1 MGLLG
6 SGRLLALPLPSPNVG
21 WSVQDTG
28 DPKDHQT
35 PVQGCAA
42 DDNCGKTARRT
53 WTCTCPS
60 PCPGSQAQR
69 VPTPGQTCA
78 GAPTPLPGRERPHSP
93 SQTRGDAGLDPT
105 SSPPQVIAVEMRATE
120 RKAAVRAGHSH
131 PGAAGRRPPGPPPPF
146 LGRITHFL
154 SGTNMATAFT
164 FPPFPLELTKG
175 ICGLRL
181 WAPGGRRTGG
191 DVTPE
196 VRFPPQAQNGPP
208 VVNPLRGE
216 P

>member
-1 MGLLG
+1 
-6 SGRLLALPLPSPNVG
+6 
-21 WSVQDTG
+21 
-28 DPKDHQT
+28 
-35 PVQGCAA
+35 
-42 DDNCGKTARRT
+42 
-53 WTCTCPS
+53 
-60 PCPGSQAQR
+60 
-69 VPTPGQTCA
+69 
-78 GAPTPLPGRERPHSP
+78 
-93 SQTRGDAGLDPT
+93 
-105 SSPPQVIAVEMRATE
+105 
-120 RKAAVRAGHSH
+120 
-131 PGAAGRRPPGPPPPF
+131 
-146 LGRITHFL
+146 
-154 SGTNMATAFT
+154 MATAFT